1 MKEIIES
8 WNRFI
13 KKVKNNSEKKLSS
26 HEEQATESIA
36 NTLSAQSA
44 FKDDIISLSEGEE
57 ILNADIEYEK
67 SDALNPNEEI
77 VERFFVSLNSGK
89 RSGFLSYYSKEDLKE
104 MNLFL
109 IKGHNAGFAIKKD
122 GDIVS
127 VHNNSSLRGLANK
140 FLSDAKRAG
149 GTKLDHFDGFLSGLY
164 RKHGFKDV
172 YEVYQWDEQYSP
184 KEWTYDP
191 VDILNSKTSIY
202 ANAIVKVEDVDYS
215 MEDLKEANQQL
226 EVKAEDGFEIK
237 INPSEK
243 FNQYKYGRPDVI
255 FRRLQ

>member
-1 MKEIIES
+1 VKELMEN
-8 WNRFI
+8 WNKFI
-13 KKVKNNSEKKLSS
+13 NEIKNAPEKKLSS
-26 HEEQATESIA
+26 HEEQAAEAIA
-36 NTLSAQSA
+36 NTLSAEDT
-44 FKDDIISLSEGEE
+44 FRDDAIALLEGEE
-57 ILNADIEYEK
+57 LPSPDVEYEK
-67 SDALNPNEEI
+67 SDASNPDEE
-77 VERFFVSLNSGK
+77 VVKRFFVSLNSGK
-89 RSGFLSYYSKEDLKE
+89 RSGFLTYYKKDELKE

-127 VHNNSSLRGLANK
+127 VHNNSSLRGLASR
-140 FLSDAKRAG
+140 FLSDAKNNG

-164 RKHGFKDV
+164 RRYGFNDV

-184 KEWTYDP
+184 KQWTYES

-202 ANAIVKVEDVDYS
+202 AEATANVEDVEYN
-215 MEDLKEANQQL
+215 MKELKQANEQL
-226 EVKAEDGFEIK
+226 EVKAEDGFKIE

-255 FRRLQ
+255 FRRL